1 VPEVDAMCG
10 GLLDV
15 PDFGVARI
23 VSKPSAIAAAVFAG
37 KLSGDLP
44 PPRPIY
50 VREPDATPMSRQ

>member
-1 VPEVDAMCG
+1 MCG
-10 GLLDV
+10 GLSDV

-23 VSKPSAIAAAVFAG
+23 VSKHSAIAAAVFAG

-50 VREPDATPMSRQ
+50 VREPDAKPMGATPMSRP